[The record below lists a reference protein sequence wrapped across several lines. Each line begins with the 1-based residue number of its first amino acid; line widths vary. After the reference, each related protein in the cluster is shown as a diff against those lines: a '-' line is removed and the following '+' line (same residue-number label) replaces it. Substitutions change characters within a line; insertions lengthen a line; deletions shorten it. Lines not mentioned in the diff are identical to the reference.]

1 MGGNSQEGD
10 FQWGNNKGILTVY
23 RLYVLALNST
33 AQSRHVAGPWDDD
46 LHAIVAV
53 YLNGGGEFL
62 VAEIAGVLVAM
73 GALRRLSQTRA
84 EIKRMRVHPDYW
96 RQGIAQQLL
105 SNLEVLAQE
114 NGYQT
119 LELDT
124 TIQQEA
130 AQKLYVKN
138 GYQETRREKVGPFDF
153 IFYEKRF

>member
-1 MGGNSQEGD
+1 MIDN
-10 FQWGNNKGILTVY
+10 LTVRRY
-23 RLYVLALNST
+23 KSSDHDAVWNLHILALNSIE
-33 AQSRHVAGPWDDD
+33 QSRHIAGPWDDD
-46 LHAIVAV
+46 LHAIEDI
-53 YLNGGGEFL
+53 YLNLGGEFL

-96 RQGIAQQLL
+96 RQGIAQHLL
-105 SNLEVLAQE
+105 SRLEMLAQE
-114 NGYQT
+114 KGYQI

-138 GYQETRREKVGPFDF
+138 GYQETRRGKVGPFDF
-153 IFYEKRF
+153 IFYEKSL

>member
-1 MGGNSQEGD
+1 MND
-10 FQWGNNKGILTVY
+10 KLTVRRY
-23 RLYVLALNST
+23 KSSDHDAVWNLHVLALNST
-33 AQSRHVAGPWDDD
+33 EQSRHIAGPWDDD
-46 LHAIVAV
+46 LHAIEDT
-53 YLNGGGEFL
+53 YLNSGGEFL